1 MKKIVLL
8 AIAAIMGASASFA
21 QVSFGVKGGFSATNY
36 WGEDVNHGMK
46 PSYEAGVLM
55 EYKFTDKFAISPEV
69 LFASQ
74 GGKFSSETSVLGVT
88 LKGDLTYNTNY
99 INVPVML
106 KYYVAPSFS
115 IDFGPQVGF
124 NVYSKAT
131 GKASVAGVSDS
142 ETVDLKDGTNTVD
155 FGLGLGATYSVTDNL
170 FLQARYTMG
179 FTKVFDG
186 DADIKNGNIFVGLGY
201 KF

>member
-8 AIAAIMGASASFA
+8 AIATIMGASASFA
-21 QVSFGVKGGFSATNY
+21 QLSFGVKAGFSATNY

-46 PSYEAGVLM
+46 PSYEAGLVL
-55 EYKFTDKFAISPEV
+55 EYKFNNKFAVAPEV

-74 GGKFSSETSVLGVT
+74 GGKMTSEKSVLGI
-88 LKGDLTYNTNY
+88 KSEGDLTFNTNY

-106 KYYVAPSFS
+106 KYYVVPSFA

-124 NVYSKAT
+124 NVYSKTT
-131 GKASVAGVSDS
+131 GSGSIAGVSGS
-142 ETVDLKDGTNTVD
+142 KTADLKDKTNTVD

-170 FLQARYTMG
+170 FVQARYTMG